1 MSKLLLM
8 HVPYHVN
15 VHNVATAALGAQMH
29 EASATLSPETGK
41 SDC

>member
-1 MSKLLLM
+1 M
-8 HVPYHVN
+8 
-15 VHNVATAALGAQMH
+15 HNVATAAPGAQMH